1 MDFFAILP
9 KALTW
14 FLAMLFS
21 LSLHE
26 AAHAYS
32 AKICGDKT
40 AERLGRLTLNPFA
53 HADLIGTIILPLV
66 GLLAQLPVLGW
77 AKPVPV
83 DERNFRRWPRMS
95 HAFVAA
101 AGPISNMLLCLM
113 CVAGLTIYQL
123 FFSAA
128 ISKGSFFYPI
138 IGLME
143 AMVWVNAILAI
154 FNLIPLPPLDG
165 AAVLQVILPR
175 DLAESYERIIAPAGY
190 FILMALMLTGGLGWV
205 SQLARTYVLFCG
217 TMVEHATRL
226 VLAAG

>member
-1 MDFFAILP
+1 MDFLALLP

-21 LSLHE
+21 LCFHE

-53 HADLIGTIILPLV
+53 HADILGTIVLPLV

-83 DERNFRRWPRMS
+83 DERNFRRWPRVS
-95 HAFVAA
+95 HAFVSA
-101 AGPISNMLLCLM
+101 AGPLSNLIICLL
-113 CVAGLTIYQL
+113 CVAGLTAYQL
-123 FFSAA
+123 FLTTS
-128 ISKGSFFYPI
+128 IPKGSFFYPM

-143 AMVWVNAILAI
+143 AMVWINAILAV
-154 FNLIPLPPLDG
+154 FNMIPLPPLDG
-165 AAVLQVILPR
+165 AAVLQLILPR
-175 DLAESYERIIAPAGY
+175 EMAEAYQRAVAPVGF
-190 FILMALMLTGGLGWV
+190 FILLALLMSGGLSWV
-205 SQLARTYVLFCG
+205 SQVAKAYVLFCG
-217 TMVEHATRL
+217 ALVEHVAG
-226 VLAAG
+226 LALAG

>member
-1 MDFFAILP
+1 MDFLALLP

-21 LSLHE
+21 LCFHE

-53 HADLIGTIILPLV
+53 HADILGTIVLPLV

-83 DERNFRRWPRMS
+83 DERNFRRWPRVS
-95 HAFVAA
+95 HAFVSA
-101 AGPISNMLLCLM
+101 AGPLSNLIICLL
-113 CVAGLTIYQL
+113 CVAGLTAYQL
-123 FFSAA
+123 FLTTS
-128 ISKGSFFYPI
+128 IPKGSFFYPM

-143 AMVWVNAILAI
+143 AMVWINAILAV
-154 FNLIPLPPLDG
+154 FNMIPLPPLDG
-165 AAVLQVILPR
+165 AAVLQLILPR
-175 DLAESYERIIAPAGY
+175 EMAEAYQRAVAPVGF
-190 FILMALMLTGGLGWV
+190 FILLALMMSGGLSWV
-205 SQLARTYVLFCG
+205 SQVAKAYVLFCG
-217 TMVEHATRL
+217 ALVEHVAG
-226 VLAAG
+226 LALAG

>member
-1 MDFFAILP
+1 MDFLALLP

-21 LSLHE
+21 LCFHE

-53 HADLIGTIILPLV
+53 HADILGTIVLPLV

-83 DERNFRRWPRMS
+83 DERNFHRWPRVS
-95 HAFVAA
+95 HAFVSA
-101 AGPISNMLLCLM
+101 AGPLSNLIICLL
-113 CVAGLTIYQL
+113 CVAGLTAYQL
-123 FFSAA
+123 FLTTS
-128 ISKGSFFYPI
+128 IPKGSFFYPM

-143 AMVWVNAILAI
+143 AMVWINAILAV
-154 FNLIPLPPLDG
+154 FNMIPLPPLDG
-165 AAVLQVILPR
+165 AAVLQLILPR
-175 DLAESYERIIAPAGY
+175 EMAEAYQRAVAPVGF
-190 FILMALMLTGGLGWV
+190 FILLALMMSGGLSWV
-205 SQLARTYVLFCG
+205 SQVAKAYVLFCG
-217 TMVEHATRL
+217 ALVEHVAG
-226 VLAAG
+226 LALAG

>member
-1 MDFFAILP
+1 MDFLALLP

-21 LSLHE
+21 LCFHE

-53 HADLIGTIILPLV
+53 HADILGTIVLPLV

-83 DERNFRRWPRMS
+83 DERNFRRWPRVS
-95 HAFVAA
+95 HAFVSA
-101 AGPISNMLLCLM
+101 AGPLSNLIICLL
-113 CVAGLTIYQL
+113 CVAGLTAYQL
-123 FFSAA
+123 FLTTS
-128 ISKGSFFYPI
+128 IPKGSCFYPM

-143 AMVWVNAILAI
+143 AMVWINAILAV
-154 FNLIPLPPLDG
+154 FNMIPLPPLDG
-165 AAVLQVILPR
+165 AAVLQLILPR
-175 DLAESYERIIAPAGY
+175 EMAEAYQRAVAPVGF
-190 FILMALMLTGGLGWV
+190 FILLALMMSGGLSWV
-205 SQLARTYVLFCG
+205 SQVAKAYVLFCG
-217 TMVEHATRL
+217 ALVEHVAG
-226 VLAAG
+226 LALAG